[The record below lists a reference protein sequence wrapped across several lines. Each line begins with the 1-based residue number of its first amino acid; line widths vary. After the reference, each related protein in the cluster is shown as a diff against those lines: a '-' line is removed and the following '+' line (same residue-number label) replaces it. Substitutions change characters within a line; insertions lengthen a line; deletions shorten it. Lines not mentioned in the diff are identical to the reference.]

1 METSAVPKVA
11 AGRANRA
18 SSEKS
23 TIKRMLRFAV
33 VVGEAMTDG
42 GGRMGGG
49 GNQSSGVLGRGEAR
63 R

>member
-1 METSAVPKVA
+1 MPSSVKN
-11 AGRANRA
+11 GRANRA

-23 TIKRMLRFAV
+23 TISNMFRFAV

-49 GNQSSGVLGRGEAR
+49 GNQSSGVRGGRGEAR